1 MASNNAIES
10 AALLQALPV
19 AIYTTDP
26 SGQITFFNDAAA
38 AFWGRRPEPGT
49 RWCGSWRLYHP
60 DGRPMPHDECPM
72 ALTLREGRPVHGVEA
87 IAERPD
93 GRRVRFQPWPSLL
106 TDKDGRI
113 TGAINLLIDLTDR
126 READIQLARLAA
138 IVSTSNDAII
148 SKTLEGRITS
158 WNAGATRIFG
168 FTASEMVGQPITRI
182 IPVER
187 HGEEREILAR
197 LSRGEMIDHYETVRV
212 AKDGRK
218 VDISLTVSPLRD
230 KLGMIIGASK
240 VARDI
245 TDRKRFEIQQRLLLD
260 ELNHRV
266 RNTMAT
272 VQAIATQSLAR
283 AQRPEDFVEGFTGRL
298 HALAKAH
305 SLLTETHFQSADID
319 NLIREQ
325 VLLAGSDDRRIS
337 ASGPRILLDAQLA
350 LHLGMVLHELATNA
364 RKHGAL
370 SIEDGRLEITWE
382 IHTDHAR
389 NLVLSWK
396 EWGGPAVRVPES
408 YGFGMS
414 LIERTL
420 RSHGGETRVQFAAHG
435 ITCLITVPL
444 PEMQSA
450 DARRFGV
457 TPMAPGLEELAA
469 REFGQRSLV
478 AKRILIVED
487 EPLIAMD
494 IEGTLSA
501 HGYSVVGP
509 VGTLEGA
516 LNQVE
521 QGGFEAALIDAN
533 LDGEPV
539 EELAAALN
547 AREVPFALVTG
558 YGGDTLPTIFA
569 GTPVLKK
576 PFYSEQLLDLVGRLV
591 NPGADIVPLR
601 QRH

>member
-1 MASNNAIES
+1 MATIDSIDG

-26 SGQITFFNDAAA
+26 EGRITFYNEAAA
-38 AFWGRRPEPGT
+38 DLWGHRPELGT
-49 RWCGSWRLYHP
+49 SWCGSWRLYHL
-60 DGRPMPHDECPM
+60 DGRPMAYADCPM
-72 ALTLREGRPVHGVEA
+72 AVTLREGRPVRGVEA

-93 GRRVRFQPWPSLL
+93 GRRVRFQPWPTLL
-106 TDKDGRI
+106 TDGSGR
-113 TGAINLLIDLTDR
+113 TVGCINLLIDVTDR
-126 READIQLARLAA
+126 RETDIQLARLAA
-138 IVSTSNDAII
+138 IVSSSNDAIV
-148 SKTLEGRITS
+148 SKTLDGRITS

-168 FTASEMVGQPITRI
+168 YTASEMIGQPITRI
-182 IPVER
+182 IPPEL

-197 LSRGEMIDHYETVRV
+197 LRRGEMIDHYETVRV
-212 AKDGRK
+212 AKDERRI
-218 VDISLTVSPLRD
+218 DISLSVSPLRD
-230 KLGMIIGASK
+230 KLGTIIGASK

-245 TDRKRFEIQQRLLLD
+245 TERKRFEIQQRLLVD

-283 AQRPEDFVEGFTGRL
+283 APRPEVFVQGFTGRL

-305 SLLTETHFQSADID
+305 SLLTDTHFQNADID
-319 NLIREQ
+319 SLIREQ
-325 VLLAGSDDRRIS
+325 VLLSGCDDRRIS

-370 SIEDGRLEITWE
+370 SVPDGQLEITWE
-382 IHTDHAR
+382 IHTDQGR
-389 NLVLSWK
+389 SLVLSWK
-396 EWGGPAVRVPES
+396 ESGGPSVTVPES

-420 RSHGGETRVQFAAHG
+420 KSHGGETRIQFAAHG
-435 ITCLITVPL
+435 ITCLISVPL
-444 PEMQSA
+444 PDMAAAEN
-450 DARRFGV
+450 RRFGL
-457 TPMAPGLEELAA
+457 AGLGSGLEELAS
-469 REFGQRSLV
+469 RELGHRSLA
-478 AKRILIVED
+478 AKRVLIVED

-501 HGYSVVGP
+501 HGFSVVGP
-509 VGTLEGA
+509 AGTLEGA
-516 LNQVE
+516 LKLVE
-521 QGGFEAALIDAN
+521 QGGFDAALVDAN

-539 EELAAALN
+539 EGLAAALT
-547 AREVPFALVTG
+547 ARGIAFAFVTG
-558 YGGDTLPTIFA
+558 YGPDTLPSVFA

-576 PFYSEQLLDLVGRLV
+576 PFFSEQLLEMVDRLV
-591 NPGADIVPLR
+591 SPGADIVQLR

>member
-1 MASNNAIES
+1 MATIES
-10 AALLQALPV
+10 IEGAALLQALPV
-19 AIYTTDP
+19 AIYTTDAE
-26 SGQITFFNDAAA
+26 GRITFYNEAAA
-38 AFWGRRPEPGT
+38 DLWGYRPEPGAN
-49 RWCGSWRLYHP
+49 WCGSWRLYHL
-60 DGRPMPHDECPM
+60 DGRPMAHEECPM
-72 ALTLREGRPVHGVEA
+72 AVTLREGRPVRGVEA

-93 GRRVRFQPWPSLL
+93 GRRVRFQPWPTLL
-106 TDKDGRI
+106 TDASGR
-113 TGAINLLIDLTDR
+113 TVGAINLLIDVTDR
-126 READIQLARLAA
+126 REDDIQLARLAA
-138 IVSTSNDAII
+138 IVSTSNDAIV
-148 SKTLEGRITS
+148 SKTLDGRITS
-158 WNAGATRIFG
+158 WNGGATRIFG
-168 FTASEMVGQPITRI
+168 YTAAEMIGQPITRI
-182 IPVER
+182 IPLEL
-187 HGEEREILAR
+187 HDEEREILAR

-212 AKDGRK
+212 AKDGRRI
-218 VDISLTVSPLRD
+218 DISLTVSPLRD
-230 KLGMIIGASK
+230 KFGTIIGASK

-245 TDRKRFEIQQRLLLD
+245 TERKQFEIQQRLLMD

-283 AQRPEDFVEGFTGRL
+283 APRPEVFVQGFTGRL

-305 SLLTETHFQSADID
+305 SLLTETKFQNADID

-370 SIEDGRLEITWE
+370 STPDGRLEITWE
-382 IHTDHAR
+382 IHTDEGR
-389 NLVLSWK
+389 SLVLSWK
-396 EWGGPAVRVPES
+396 EWGGPSVMVPET

-420 RSHGGETRVQFAAHG
+420 KSHCGETRIQFAAHG
-435 ITCLITVPL
+435 ITCLISVPL
-444 PEMQSA
+444 PDMSA
-450 DARRFGV
+450 EHRRFGV
-457 TPMAPGLEELAA
+457 TGLGSGLEELAA
-469 REFGQRSLV
+469 RELGHRNLV
-478 AKRILIVED
+478 AKRVLIVED

-501 HGYSVVGP
+501 HGLSVVGP
-509 VGTLEGA
+509 AGTLEGA
-516 LNQVE
+516 LKLVE
-521 QGGFEAALIDAN
+521 QGGFDAALIDAN

-539 EELAAALN
+539 DGLAAELADRGIA
-547 AREVPFALVTG
+547 FAFVTG
-558 YGGDTLPTIFA
+558 YGRDTLPSKFI

-576 PFYSEQLLDLVGRLV
+576 PFFSEQLLELVDRLV
-591 NPGADIVPLR
+591 NPGADVVPLR

>member
-1 MASNNAIES
+1 MATIDAIAG
-10 AALLQALPV
+10 AALLEVLPV
-19 AIYTTDP
+19 AIYMTDAE
-26 SGQITFFNDAAA
+26 GHITFYNEAAA
-38 AFWGRRPEPGT
+38 ALWGNRPELGT
-49 RWCGSWRLYHP
+49 KWCGSWRLYHA
-60 DGRPMPHDECPM
+60 DGRPMAFEDCPM
-72 ALTLREGRPVHGVEA
+72 AMTLREGRPIRGVEA

-106 TDKDGRI
+106 TDEAGEI
-113 TGAINLLIDLTDR
+113 VGAINLLVDITDR

-168 FTASEMVGQPITRI
+168 YAASEMIGQPITRI
-182 IPVER
+182 IPPEL
-187 HGEEREILAR
+187 HGEERDILAR
-197 LSRGEMIDHYETVRV
+197 LSRGEMIHHYETVRV

-218 VDISLTVSPLRD
+218 LDISLTVSPLRD
-230 KLGMIIGASK
+230 PLGTIIGASK
-240 VARDI
+240 IARDI
-245 TDRKRFEIQQRLLLD
+245 TERRRLEIQQRLLVD

-283 AQRPEDFVEGFTGRL
+283 APQPQAFVQGFTGRL

-305 SLLTETHFQSADID
+305 SLLTETHFQNADID
-319 NLIREQ
+319 HLIREQ
-325 VLLAGSDDRRIS
+325 VLLSGSDDRRIS
-337 ASGPRILLDAQLA
+337 TLGPRILLDAQLA

-370 SIEDGRLEITWE
+370 SVPDGRLEISWE
-382 IHTDHAR
+382 IHTDPGR
-389 NLVLSWK
+389 SLVLSWK
-396 EWGGPAVRVPES
+396 EWGGPSVTVPES

-420 RSHGGETRVQFAAHG
+420 KSHGGETRIQFAAHG

-444 PEMQSA
+444 PDMMAEG
-450 DARRFGV
+450 RRFGLSGV
-457 TPMAPGLEELAA
+457 GSSLEELAA
-469 REFGQRSLV
+469 RELGQRNLV
-478 AKRILIVED
+478 SKRVLVVED

-501 HGYSVVGP
+501 HGFSVVGP
-509 VGTLEGA
+509 AGTLEGA
-516 LNQVE
+516 LKLVE
-521 QGGFEAALIDAN
+521 QGGFDAALIDAS

-539 EELAAALN
+539 ADELAAALTT
-547 AREVPFALVTG
+547 RKIPFAFVTG
-558 YGGDTLPTIFA
+558 YGLDTLPSMYA
-569 GTPVLKK
+569 QSPVLKK
-576 PFYSEQLLDLVGRLV
+576 PFFSEQLLDLVERLT

-601 QRH
+601 QRN

>member
-1 MASNNAIES
+1 MATIDTIAGT
-10 AALLQALPV
+10 ALLEALPV
-19 AIYTTDP
+19 ALYMTDTE
-26 SGQITFFNDAAA
+26 GHITFFNEAAA
-38 AFWGRRPEPGT
+38 ALWGNRPELGT
-49 RWCGSWRLYHP
+49 KWCGFWRLYHP
-60 DGRPMPHDECPM
+60 DGRPMAHEDCPI
-72 ALTLREGRPVHGVEA
+72 AVTLREGRPVHGVEA

-93 GRRVRFQPWPSLL
+93 GRRVRFQPWPNLL
-106 TDKDGRI
+106 TDESGKI
-113 TGAINLLIDLTDR
+113 VGAINLLVDVTDR

-138 IVSTSNDAII
+138 IVSTSNDAIV

-168 FTASEMVGQPITRI
+168 YTASEMIGQPITRI
-182 IPVER
+182 IPPEL

-218 VDISLTVSPLRD
+218 IDISLTVSPLRD
-230 KLGMIIGASK
+230 PLGTIIGASK
-240 VARDI
+240 VARDV
-245 TDRKRFEIQQRLLLD
+245 TERRRLEIQQRLLVD

-283 AQRPEDFVEGFTGRL
+283 APQPQDFVQGFTGRL

-305 SLLTETHFQSADID
+305 SLLTETHFQNADID
-319 NLIREQ
+319 HLIREQ
-325 VLLAGSDDRRIS
+325 VLLSGSDDRRIS
-337 ASGPRILLDAQLA
+337 ALGPRILLDAQLA

-370 SIEDGRLEITWE
+370 SVPSGRLEINWE
-382 IHTDHAR
+382 IHTEPGR
-389 NLVLSWK
+389 SLVLSWK
-396 EWGGPAVRVPES
+396 EWGGPSVTVPES

-420 RSHGGETRVQFAAHG
+420 KSHGGETRIQFAAHG

-444 PEMQSA
+444 PDMITTEGW
-450 DARRFGV
+450 RFGLPGV
-457 TPMAPGLEELAA
+457 GSGLEELAA
-469 REFGQRSLV
+469 RESGQRNLI
-478 AKRILIVED
+478 AKRVLIVED

-501 HGYSVVGP
+501 HGFSVVGP
-509 VGTLEGA
+509 AGTLEAA
-516 LNQVE
+516 LKLVE
-521 QGGFEAALIDAN
+521 QGGFDAALIDAN

-539 EELAAALN
+539 DELAAALI
-547 AREVPFALVTG
+547 AKGIAFGFVTG
-558 YGGDTLPTIFA
+558 YGRDSLPATLA
-569 GTPVLKK
+569 GIPVLKK
-576 PFYSEQLLDLVGRLV
+576 PFFSEQLLDVVGRLI
-591 NPGADIVPLR
+591 NPGADVVPLR
-601 QRH
+601 QRN